1 MMKKLNENLSEIF
14 DVDPIDLE
22 SDLDSKSTNLVVSEP
37 QENVSDVEIDYS
49 VARNNIKNLIRKG
62 DVAIDELM
70 KVACESEHP
79 RAYEVAATFIKTLA
93 DLNKDL
99 LDIQKKKNDLSPT
112 NKNTTLDGNQTPL
125 IDKAVF
131 IGSTKE
137 LIKLIKTNKED

>member
-1 MMKKLNENLSEIF
+1 MKKLNENLSEIF

>member
-70 KVACESEHP
+70 RVACESEHP

>member
-1 MMKKLNENLSEIF
+1 MKKLNENLSEIF

-37 QENVSDVEIDYS
+37 QENVSDDVEIDYS
-49 VARNNIKNLIRKG
+49 IARNNIKNLIRKG
-62 DVAIDELM
+62 DDAIDELM
-70 KVACESEHP
+70 KVAKGSEHP

-112 NKNTTLDGNQTPL
+112 NKNATLDDNQTPL

>member
-1 MMKKLNENLSEIF
+1 MKKLNENLSEIF

-22 SDLDSKSTNLVVSEP
+22 PDLDSKGNNLMVSET
-37 QENVSDVEIDYS
+37 QENVSDDVEIDYS
-49 VARNNIKNLIRKG
+49 IARNNIKNLIRKG
-62 DVAIDELM
+62 DDAIDELM
-70 KVACESEHP
+70 KVAKGSEHP

-99 LDIQKKKNDLSPT
+99 LDIQKKKNDLNPT
-112 NKNTTLDGNQTPL
+112 NKDINSDGQQTPL